1 MELRRQALEDE
12 RRRREQLERRLQDE
26 TTRRQKLVEKEVKL
40 REKHFSQVWGSGPQ
54 LPALLGCWSPSPQ
67 WEDASLGLVLL
78 VGARLSLWCS
88 CSRVCKAALLPQA
101 RPLTRYLPIRKED
114 FDLRLHIESS
124 GHSVD
129 TCYHV
134 ILTEKMCK
142 GYLVKMGG
150 KIKSWK
156 KRWFVFDRMKRTLSY
171 YVGECLCC
179 LEGTNVA
186 SPAPAWWLHGSRLPC
201 PTHFAC
207 PLLVHHS

>member
-26 TTRRQKLVEKEVKL
+26 TARRQKLVEKEVKL
-40 REKHFSQVWGSGPQ
+40 REKHFSQVGG
-54 LPALLGCWSPSPQ
+54 G
-67 WEDASLGLVLL
+67 
-78 VGARLSLWCS
+78 LSL
-88 CSRVCKAALLPQA
+88 RVLCPSLAAVPAGGAALAAAGGLCRAVLLPQA

-114 FDLRLHIESS
+114 FNLRLHIESS

-171 YVGECLCC
+171 YVGE
-179 LEGTNVA
+179 
-186 SPAPAWWLHGSRLPC
+186 SRC
-201 PTHFAC
+201 HC
-207 PLLVHHS
+207 PLPVPPPAVRWVTPVPSLGQINMRRS